1 MNSPLD
7 SLSETSFEFTMSR
20 TQALTV
26 SWQGRLLCSSRDPLA
41 EAKGWVRS
49 QFFKDSTKVIVL
61 GLGAG
66 HHITALAE
74 ERLNQRIV
82 VLDYHQTLI
91 EKFLVPKN
99 VEVINALSLG
109 EEAMKSL
116 VQEALPVLGFRPA
129 WSGLERDY
137 EYLKRD
143 LCGQTP
149 ASLRAQA
156 EFRGYYNLSQ
166 ALNEKAPTIVTVKEI
181 NSLMEKDKDSKES
194 KVWQVLRELVK

>member
-1 MNSPLD
+1 
-7 SLSETSFEFTMSR
+7 
-20 TQALTV
+20 
-26 SWQGRLLCSSRDPLA
+26 LA

-49 QFFKDSTKVIVL
+49 QFFKDSASVIVL

-66 HHITALAE
+66 HHVTALAE
-74 ERLNQRIV
+74 ERPQQSIV
-82 VLDYHQTLI
+82 VLDYHETLI
-91 EKFLVPKN
+91 SRFTAPKN
-99 VEVINALSLG
+99 VEIINALSIS
-109 EEAMKSL
+109 EEAMRSL
-116 VQEALPVLGFRPA
+116 VQKALPVLGFRPA

-149 ASLRAQA
+149 ESLRAQA

-166 ALNEKAPTIVTVKEI
+166 ALNQKSTSVVTVKEI
-181 NSLMEKDKDSKES
+181 SSLMDQDKDSKES